1 MDTMYFY
8 FSLPLTRFTYLIP
21 FTFLFN
27 DNAAVHSSYP
37 LSSSCLLFYVEG
49 DLFSLELGRE
59 LRVGLP
65 ACVIFPYLKF
75 HGNSSLEYTYGVGCQ
90 CCMN

>member
-1 MDTMYFY
+1 MDTMDFY
-8 FSLPLTRFTYLIP
+8 FSLPLTRFAYLIP

-49 DLFSLELGRE
+49 DLFSLVLGRE
-59 LRVGLP
+59 HRIGLP
-65 ACVIFPYLKF
+65 ACVIFPY
-75 HGNSSLEYTYGVGCQ
+75 
-90 CCMN
+90 